1 MPETAIV
8 AGVGPT
14 IGEAIV
20 RRFHDAG
27 MNVALLARSP
37 DHIDELAAELGER
50 AIAVQADV
58 TEEDA
63 VAAAVYSVREAFG
76 RVSVLVCNAAAGG
89 GNPLDDATP
98 ERFEEIWRVRAYGSF
113 LLVQA
118 VREDLLET
126 GGTVLFS
133 GTTYAT
139 QPAPEQVAWGS
150 AAPATR
156 GLART
161 LNESME
167 GVHVCYIR
175 IGTAVRSD
183 PGPVAAGSDAVA
195 ERYLE
200 LVRQEDATMTE
211 ALLERP

>member
-14 IGEAIV
+14 IGEAV
-20 RRFHDAG
+20 ARRFHDAG
-27 MNVALLARSP
+27 MNVALLARST
-37 DHIDELAAELGER
+37 DHIEDLAAELGER
-50 AIAVQADV
+50 ALAVRADV
-58 TEEDA
+58 TDQDA
-63 VAAAVYSVREAFG
+63 VAAAAESVRGAFG

-89 GNPLDDATP
+89 GAPLAETTP
-98 ERFEEIWRVRAYGSF
+98 EQFEQTWRVRAYGSF

-118 VREDLLET
+118 VREDLLDT

-139 QPAPEQVAWGS
+139 QPTPEQVSWGS

-161 LNESME
+161 LNEAMD
-167 GVHVCYIR
+167 GVHVCYVR
-175 IGTAVRSD
+175 IGTAVRPEPS
-183 PGPVAAGSDAVA
+183 PVAVGSEVVA

-200 LVRQEDATMTE
+200 LVEQETATTPE